1 MGAWTHKNAWNDV
14 FYARYRQYVAQN
26 APSYQGTKDVDCADL
41 SITLLIDF
49 AAKNFLPVTFRD
61 ADGSLLCSK
70 AVGMWRCTQ
79 GYPTKA
85 ELYGPPFIHP
95 VVFLG
100 VVRKQIQ
107 VKSLWYWNTVEN
119 PSNFGPG
126 DLMLKYQ
133 TKLGVITTADH
144 AALVFAVYK
153 PGTPHPREGDK
164 TLKSFPGRDNA
175 KQDFNGT
182 EYFMGTPDVD
192 NDWATSYRK
201 PDKNW
206 HFDYL
211 NSRSN
216 KKRNA
221 ELLYFANKTFFED
234 DGFEFRQYA
243 PRVLDNWD
251 DWDGNGPPPR
261 GIGFRSLGTTN
272 EANAA

>member
-1 MGAWTHKNAWNDV
+1 MGAWTHKNAWNAG
-14 FYARYRQYVAQN
+14 FYTRYRQYVAQN
-26 APSYQGTKDVDCADL
+26 APSYKGTKHVDCADL

-70 AVGMWRCTQ
+70 AQGTWRCSQ
-79 GYPTKA
+79 SFPTKA
-85 ELYGPPFIHP
+85 ELRGPLFVHP
-95 VVFLG
+95 AVFLG

-126 DLMLKYQ
+126 DLMMRYSSFA
-133 TKLGVITTADH
+133 GVTTQDH
-144 AALVFAVYK
+144 AALVFAVYR
-153 PGTPHPREGDK
+153 PGTPHPRASDK
-164 TLKSFPGRDNA
+164 TLKNFPGRDNA
-175 KQDFNGT
+175 MQDFGGT

-192 NDWATSYRK
+192 NDWATSYK
-201 PDKNW
+201 QPDIYW

-211 NSRSN
+211 NSRGD

-221 ELLYFANKTFFED
+221 ELIYFANKNFFEA

-261 GIGFRSLGTTN
+261 GIGVKSLGTTN
-272 EANAA
+272 ETNAA